1 MTVQALGVDRVHGY
15 PRVVVEPLLWL
26 VVTTGVVWTAVA
38 FDVHS
43 AVAGGVALQP
53 RLGVISAAMA
63 VVLLVNGVAAL
74 LFASSPGSV
83 SRSLAMLAGL
93 GLIISG
99 WAINRIDQIEFATRH
114 KLMWGFMLAG
124 IALTLLASVKWRV
137 VPPPPG
143 QERGWPVFAA
153 MIAANARPA
162 GRVAEQGGPRD
173 LEILRQYLASPVR
186 MALFD
191 MPWVPLFLAAVFVFH
206 PLMGVLALAGGVVLV
221 ATTLL
226 NQRSTRQAVL
236 GAAGTTRAA
245 DLLAEQFREEA
256 DLVQSLGMAGASHA
270 RWQRL
275 RDQATRLS
283 LLAGDRAGVAV
294 AVAMA
299 VSPLIAT

>member
-43 AVAGGVALQP
+43 AVAGGVVLQP

-153 MIAANARPA
+153 M
-162 GRVAEQGGPRD
+162 
-173 LEILRQYLASPVR
+173 
-186 MALFD
+186 
-191 MPWVPLFLAAVFVFH
+191 
-206 PLMGVLALAGGVVLV
+206 LALAFAAVVLGYMCFRTFDQGFV
-221 ATTLL
+221 AVPKHETGAWTDLLPWWMLLVGVLGTMEQVWSQRWLAAALTLVGG
-226 NQRSTRQAVL
+226 AVL
-236 GAAGTTRAA
+236 AAG
-245 DLLAEQFREEA
+245 
-256 DLVQSLGMAGASHA
+256 
-270 RWQRL
+270 
-275 RDQATRLS
+275 
-283 LLAGDRAGVAV
+283 
-294 AVAMA
+294 
-299 VSPLIAT
+299 IAPA